1 MKKIIVLKLGGSS
14 LQNPGTQQEL
24 TSLVRGY
31 RAQGFDVVVVHG
43 GGPAINQ
50 ELTARGIEWKFIN
63 GQRQTTLEMIDVIED
78 VLAVQ
83 INSHLVATL
92 IAADIPAVGLSG
104 AQGQTLLCSQA
115 SEELMQVGKIEAVN
129 TALIETALT
138 LDGAPTPV
146 IAPLGVDA
154 AGAKYNINADWAAA
168 KIAMALK
175 AEKLVFLT
183 DQNGILDQNS
193 QLVQHATPRLI
204 NKMISDGVISGG
216 MYTKVMTM
224 MTALTEG
231 VGQVRVLNANVASQ
245 LLQNEQ
251 LGTVLHSGSAG
262 VGELTDDQNLAIEG
276 ATQWITKLI

>member
-24 TSLVRGY
+24 TGLVRGY

-92 IAADIPAVGLSG
+92 IAADIPTVGLSG

-129 TALIETALT
+129 TALIEKALT

-231 VGQVRVLNANVASQ
+231 VGQVQVLNANVASQ

-251 LGTVLHSGSAG
+251 LGTVL
-262 VGELTDDQNLAIEG
+262 TDDQNLAIKG
-276 ATQWITKLI
+276 ATQWITKLT

>member
-1 MKKIIVLKLGGSS
+1 MKKKIVIKLGGSS

-31 RAQGFDVVVVHG
+31 REQGFAVVVVHG

-50 ELTARGIEWKFIN
+50 ELTLRGIEWKFIN

-115 SEELMQVGKIEAVN
+115 SEELMQVGKIEAVQA
-129 TALIETALT
+129 ALIEKALT
-138 LDGAPTPV
+138 LDSAPTLV
-146 IAPLGVDA
+146 IAPIGIDA

-168 KIAMALK
+168 KIAMSLK
-175 AEKLVFLT
+175 AERLVFLT
-183 DQNGILDQNS
+183 DQNGILDHNR
-193 QLVQHATPRLI
+193 QLVHHATPRLI
-204 NKMISDGVISGG
+204 NKMINDGVISGG

-224 MTALTEG
+224 MTALTAG
-231 VGQVRVLNANVASQ
+231 VGQVRVLNANACSQ
-245 LLQNEQ
+245 LLMTDEI
-251 LGTVLHSGSAG
+251 GTV
-262 VGELTDDQNLAIEG
+262 LTDDQ
-276 ATQWITKLI
+276 TSITKEANQWTDKLT